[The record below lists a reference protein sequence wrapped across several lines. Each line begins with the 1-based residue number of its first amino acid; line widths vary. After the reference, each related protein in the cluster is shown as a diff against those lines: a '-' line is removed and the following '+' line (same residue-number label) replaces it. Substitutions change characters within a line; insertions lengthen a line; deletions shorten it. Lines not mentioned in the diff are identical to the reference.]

1 MNYQNHLYTEYYLV
15 QKCSIADGG
24 PDDVPHQL
32 DPPKDY
38 RSVFRKRLEAEA
50 VCYQSA
56 HAYAHAC
63 HAVVR
68 THLLPTGC
76 NAHQVAGKL
85 FWVRRVLVE
94 NNHHHHSMGVGGTTT
109 TTAGAHVIL
118 INGVIRGRGGTVI
131 PTGNHHHQGSLPSP
145 DSETDCVF
153 VGSDSLAKAHHF
165 VMRHH
170 HGASVAWLPVGSYT
184 KMMDGWS
191 NNSLLLEENMYHGSD
206 ASSTENG
213 ALLHSKRTGTVASL
227 QEHQQNHYRA
237 SAPRPAKRACGSNRD
252 SFTPSVVGGAES
264 VDHHLYAASYM
275 M

>member
-1 MNYQNHLYTEYYLV
+1 MNHHHHNLYTEYYLV

-24 PDDVPHQL
+24 PEDVPHQL

-38 RSVFRKRLEAEA
+38 RAVFRKRLEAEA

-68 THLLPTGC
+68 TLLLPTGC
-76 NAHQVAGKL
+76 NAHQVAGTKL

-94 NNHHHHSMGVGGTTT
+94 NNSNNHSMGGGTT
-109 TTAGAHVIL
+109 AGGAHVIF

-170 HGASVAWLPVGSYT
+170 HGATVAWLPVGSYT

-191 NNSLLLEENMYHGSD
+191 NNSLLLEENMYHRGAD
-206 ASSTENG
+206 AAMNDG
-213 ALLHSKRTGTVASL
+213 LLHSKRTGTAASL
-227 QEHQQNHYRA
+227 QEHQQNHYRS

-252 SFTPSVVGGAES
+252 SFTSSVGAET